1 MFLIN
6 VQVGVD
12 IILVVSIA
20 VLPQLLFFFLNC
32 LLLIALLNWLLLI
45 ALLIA
50 VLIIAVLTSLLSSL
64 IVDLN
69 DDDTFNTSIYGYVS
83 NELRSFIEPRR
94 ENTGED
100 IMR

>member
-6 VQVGVD
+6 VPKTKVQVGVD

-32 LLLIALLNWLLLI
+32 LLLI